1 MSFILAVLFAVSY
14 AAKKKRIF
22 NCIIYFLLIGCISA
36 VRIMEVGFGS
46 VPLFVSDENYY
57 LSAGSNT
64 MSWILGEK
72 NKLWLLVNKFILAWE
87 PLGEYVVKLI
97 NLPIIVI
104 LLIKLED
111 LFNSPKRWPVW
122 LLLTPYMAVMA
133 TYNFRDVLILVS
145 AVFAIDGLV
154 KSSVSGKLIA
164 FIWMFILAS
173 LRMEVV
179 FFILFIFIGSII
191 MRDSHPFR
199 ALFRA
204 GLISICFLGMNWV
217 LLGDYWMHWFTNKAL
232 WLELVFTNA
241 DAMEARLGSYY
252 SGNLVYDWMVG
263 VVRYIFAPLPTSL
276 IEITLRPDHY
286 HPYGVLENSV
296 RLLQVLILYAAFTY
310 IILRRKRI
318 VSRYKDQSQ
327 AVQILIVFFLV
338 HVFIYGFYGFGVGH
352 PRIKLPFYLGIAAL
366 VLIDLQKYH
375 RVRKPEASR
384 VG

>member
-1 MSFILAVLFAVSY
+1 MSLILAVLFAVWY

-22 NCIIYFLLIGCISA
+22 NCLMYFLSIGSISA
-36 VRIMEVGFGS
+36 LRMLEVGFGS

-64 MSWILGEK
+64 MSWIMAEK
-72 NKLWLLVNKFILAWE
+72 NVLWLLVNKFILAWE

-97 NLPIIVI
+97 NLPLVVT

-122 LLLTPYMAVMA
+122 LMLTPYIVVMA
-133 TYNFRDVLILVS
+133 TYNFRDVLILV
-145 AVFAIDGLV
+145 AAIFAIDGLV

-164 FIWMFILAS
+164 LIWMFILAS
-173 LRMEVV
+173 LRMEML
-179 FFILFIFIGSII
+179 FFILIIFIGSII
-191 MRDSHPFR
+191 MRDSRPFR

-204 GLISICFLGMNWV
+204 GCISICFLGINLV
-217 LLGDYWMHWFTNKAL
+217 LLGDFWVHWFTNKAL

-252 SGNLVYDWMVG
+252 SGNLVYNWAVG
-263 VVRYIFAPLPTSL
+263 LVRYVLAPFPTSL

-286 HPYGVLENSV
+286 HPYGALENFV
-296 RLLQVLILYAAFTY
+296 RLLQVLISYVAFAY
-310 IILRRKRI
+310 IIIRRQSI
-318 VSRYKDQSQ
+318 LSRYKNQNQ
-327 AVQILIVFFLV
+327 AIQILIAFLLV
-338 HVFIYGFYGFGVGH
+338 HAVIYGFYGFGVGH

-366 VLIDLQKYH
+366 VLIDLQNYH
-375 RVRKPEASR
+375 HAKKREALRVS
-384 VG
+384 